1 MITKIKKLSVAASL
15 ACIFSLASLQAASAV
30 DIPNVRVTDVSSQF
44 GTTERVS
51 ANAVNGSGLSGGL
64 HDQDPRN
71 TWLMNGQI
79 NGEITFQL
87 PQNYAVDN
95 IRVWNYSEG
104 LGERGAKNVTIST
117 STSDSGAFT
126 SLGNFVFPLESGD
139 STPGFSVPGW
149 TSQANVRR
157 IKFEMAGGQNVAN
170 YGDGFATGLNEVR
183 FQTNSAIPTAPTPN
197 NLING
202 VSVQAVSS
210 QMTSPPRLAANTVDG
225 SGLSGVFPNQVHINA
240 GDPSLGWMNDFGNFG
255 QQATITY
262 NLGALKNLGGIKI
275 WGLMFGTDD
284 YHMATQLNVEVS
296 ADNNTYSN
304 LGDFTLTGRNPAVF
318 GATTYPGNFLDLS
331 TATNLSLL
339 NDIQYV
345 RLKALSAQA
354 DRPNGDTLITTQG
367 GGNVAVGFGE
377 VQFFDAV
384 VVPEPSTAA
393 LAVLG
398 VVGLTMLGGRR
409 RRRA

>member
-1 MITKIKKLSVAASL
+1 
-15 ACIFSLASLQAASAV
+15 
-30 DIPNVRVTDVSSQF
+30 
-44 GTTERVS
+44 
-51 ANAVNGSGLSGGL
+51 
-64 HDQDPRN
+64 
-71 TWLMNGQI
+71 
-79 NGEITFQL
+79 
-87 PQNYAVDN
+87 
-95 IRVWNYSEG
+95 
-104 LGERGAKNVTIST
+104 
-117 STSDSGAFT
+117 
-126 SLGNFVFPLESGD
+126 
-139 STPGFSVPGW
+139 
-149 TSQANVRR
+149 
-157 IKFEMAGGQNVAN
+157 
-170 YGDGFATGLNEVR
+170 
-183 FQTNSAIPTAPTPN
+183 
-197 NLING
+197 
-202 VSVQAVSS
+202 
-210 QMTSPPRLAANTVDG
+210 
-225 SGLSGVFPNQVHINA
+225 VHINA
-240 GDPSLGWMNDFGNFG
+240 GDPSLGWMNDFGNFS